1 MCRLWEGS
9 LYKHV
14 ILNPERT
21 SNSMNTRSIDRAI
34 DLMSTPADYE
44 NYVSIKIKPAE
55 GGCCCLNHWS
65 KTWDTINEYIYPSG
79 PVKNEGDVIIDKNK
93 TRLVLECHETGPEI
107 IVYLG
112 FGTASIVLVKSVID
126 LIITILKARQ
136 NEYHNHSGKFKIIRR
151 RQIKGEIDE
160 EEIMELDLPLSED
173 NIKKLNE
180 VVKENL
186 SKTVGREDKA

>member
-1 MCRLWEGS
+1 
-9 LYKHV
+9 
-14 ILNPERT
+14 
-21 SNSMNTRSIDRAI
+21 MNTNLKRSIDRAI

-44 NYVSIKIKPAE
+44 DYISIKIKPTE

-65 KTWDTINEYIYPSG
+65 KTWDNFNEYIYPSG
-79 PVKNEGDVIIDKNK
+79 PVKNEGAVIIDKNK
-93 TRLVLECHETGPEI
+93 TRFVLECHESGPEI

-126 LIITILKARQ
+126 LIIAILKARQ
-136 NEYHNHSGKFKIIRR
+136 NGYHNNSGKFKIIRR
-151 RQIKGEIDE
+151 RLIKGEVDE

-180 VVKENL
+180 IVKENI
-186 SKTVGREDKA
+186 SQKVDREDI